1 MIEYLKTASWPFR
14 KVYNYTKSINTAL
27 EAPTMI
33 KESTNKGFIYVTK
46 LSGAT
51 TGAAG
56 AAKGTADAL
65 EALACQDGVCFV
77 VSCIGTTADTLQ
89 IIASFVPGPNVTALV
104 TTPIS
109 VGCKVF
115 VWCCKKSK
123 LPWGKC

>member
-1 MIEYLKTASWPFR
+1 MSKLIKQVTWPIR
-14 KVYNYTKSINTAL
+14 KIYNYTKGINDAL
-27 EAPTMI
+27 QSPTVVGNAAN
-33 KESTNKGFIYVTK
+33 EVFEYTTK
-46 LSGAT
+46 IVGAT

-56 AAKGTADAL
+56 AAKGSSDAL

-77 VSCIGTTADTLQ
+77 VSCVGTAADTLQ

-123 LPWGKC
+123 LPWGTC

>member
-1 MIEYLKTASWPFR
+1 MSKLIKQATWPIR
-14 KVYNYTKSINTAL
+14 KIYNYTKGINDAL
-27 EAPTMI
+27 QAPTVVGDTA
-33 KESTNKGFIYVTK
+33 KEVFEYTTK
-46 LSGAT
+46 VVGAT

-56 AAKGTADAL
+56 AAKGSSDAL

-77 VSCIGTTADTLQ
+77 VSCVGTVADTLQ
-89 IIASFVPGPNVTALV
+89 IIASFVPGPNVTVLV

-123 LPWGKC
+123 LPWGSC

>member
-1 MIEYLKTASWPFR
+1 MSKLIKQATWPIR
-14 KVYNYTKSINTAL
+14 KIYNYTKGINDAL
-27 EAPTMI
+27 QSPTVVGNAAN
-33 KESTNKGFIYVTK
+33 EVFEYTTK
-46 LSGAT
+46 IVGAT

-56 AAKGTADAL
+56 AAKGSSDAL

-77 VSCIGTTADTLQ
+77 VSCVGTAADTLQ
-89 IIASFVPGPNVTALV
+89 IIASFVPGPNFTALV

-123 LPWGKC
+123 LPWGTC